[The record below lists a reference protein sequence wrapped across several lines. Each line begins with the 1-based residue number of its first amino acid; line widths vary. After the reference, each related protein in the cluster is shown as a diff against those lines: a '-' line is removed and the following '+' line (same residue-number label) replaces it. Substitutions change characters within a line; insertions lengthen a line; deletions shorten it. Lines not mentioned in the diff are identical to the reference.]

1 LLREEAAQRRG
12 HCLRRTVA
20 AMKPE
25 AQLRPRQ
32 DAQQAKDAME
42 ATSFPAKGDVA
53 GSALLRNGLTGT
65 FPDAGKANLPTIGKI
80 APAAAC
86 GHRMEARCGSF
97 MARRVACR

>member
-32 DAQQAKDAME
+32 DAQQAKDAMDT
-42 ATSFPAKGDVA
+42 TSFVERRRGRL
-53 GSALLRNGLTGT
+53 G
-65 FPDAGKANLPTIGKI
+65 I
-80 APAAAC
+80 AAERL
-86 GHRMEARCGSF
+86 HRSGP
-97 MARRVACR
+97 